1 MTLSDEDR
9 KQLTK
14 NYTEKSIQAIDDV
27 HFLIENKKLYMA
39 ANRIYYGIFYIMSAL
54 ALGHNFS
61 TKNHGQLIG
70 WFNKNFVKTNIV
82 DKKYSSIARQ
92 SFELRSEADYDVL
105 THFTKEEI
113 DTAYANMKDFIS
125 TIEKLLE

>member
-9 KQLTK
+9 KQLIK
-14 NYTEKSIQAIDDV
+14 NYAEKSLQAVDDV
-27 HFLIENKKLYMA
+27 NFLIENKKLYMA

-61 TKNHGQLIG
+61 AKNHGQLIG

-92 SFELRSEADYDVL
+92 EKHSFTYRAVSSCK
-105 THFTKEEI
+105 T
-113 DTAYANMKDFIS
+113 
-125 TIEKLLE
+125 